1 MTQNNRIVK
10 LKLDVIFKA
19 MFGRKENEHLLADFL
34 SRLLEIPRDSIKRI
48 IMDNV
53 ELIPDHIANKFS
65 RVDLKMQVEE
75 RIVNVEMQIS
85 DEPNFRERT
94 LFYWSKIY
102 SDELKSGEDYSQLR
116 ETICINIVNFN
127 LFDCADYHS
136 YFKVMEKN
144 RHEVLSDCFAI
155 HFFELK
161 KIGKHPNKDKPLEL
175 WLQLINAETEEELQ
189 MLEQT
194 NVQEISQAIL
204 VLRELSADEKM
215 RYMAEMREK
224 ALHDEATAIHAA
236 LEKGMAQGLKKGLK
250 KGLAQGMAQGMAQ
263 GLEKGKAEERQRIM
277 ENLRK
282 FGLSEDQIQ
291 AALSAQ
297 ETL

>member
-1 MTQNNRIVK
+1 
-10 LKLDVIFKA
+10 
-19 MFGRKENEHLLADFL
+19 
-34 SRLLEIPRDSIKRI
+34 
-48 IMDNV
+48 
-53 ELIPDHIANKFS
+53 
-65 RVDLKMQVEE
+65 MQVEE
-75 RIVNVEMQIS
+75 RIVN
-85 DEPNFRERT
+85 
-94 LFYWSKIY
+94 
-102 SDELKSGEDYSQLR
+102 
-116 ETICINIVNFN
+116 FN
-127 LFDCADYHS
+127 LFDCPDYHS
-136 YFKVMEKN
+136 HFKIMEKN
-144 RHEVLSDCFAI
+144 RHKVLSDHFAI

-236 LEKGMAQGLKKGLK
+236 LEKGMAQGL
-250 KGLAQGMAQGMAQ
+250 AQ

-291 AALSAQ
+291 AALSEQ
-297 ETL
+297 ETLSYRTF

>member
-1 MTQNNRIVK
+1 
-10 LKLDVIFKA
+10 
-19 MFGRKENEHLLADFL
+19 
-34 SRLLEIPRDSIKRI
+34 
-48 IMDNV
+48 
-53 ELIPDHIANKFS
+53 
-65 RVDLKMQVEE
+65 MQVEE
-75 RIVNVEMQIS
+75 RIVNIEMQIS
-85 DEPNFRERT
+85 DEPSFRERT

-127 LFDCADYHS
+127 LFDCPDYHS
-136 YFKVMEKN
+136 HFKIMEKN
-144 RHEVLSDCFAI
+144 RHKVLSDHFAI

-194 NVQEISQAIL
+194 SVQEISQAIL

-236 LEKGMAQGLKKGLK
+236 LEKGMAQGL
-250 KGLAQGMAQGMAQ
+250 AQGLEQGMAQ

-291 AALSAQ
+291 AALSEQ
-297 ETL
+297 ETLSYRTF